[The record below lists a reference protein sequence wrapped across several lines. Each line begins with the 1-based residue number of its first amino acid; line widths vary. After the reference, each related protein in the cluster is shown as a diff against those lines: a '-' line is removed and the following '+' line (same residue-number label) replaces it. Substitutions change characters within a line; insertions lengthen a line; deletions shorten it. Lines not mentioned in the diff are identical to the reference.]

1 MLTGLEMDVDWLL
14 IGFDWILL
22 DVDLIILFTFFFS
35 LDATLS
41 LGIKMGYKNWT
52 YKNGVQVAPKSSLVP
67 NLFYYCDYDPYE
79 ESLFH

>member
-41 LGIKMGYKNWT
+41 LGIKIIRSDLD
-52 YKNGVQVAPKSSLVP
+52 VQEWCPSCTQVEPCSKFVL
-67 NLFYYCDYDPYE
+67 L
-79 ESLFH
+79 L